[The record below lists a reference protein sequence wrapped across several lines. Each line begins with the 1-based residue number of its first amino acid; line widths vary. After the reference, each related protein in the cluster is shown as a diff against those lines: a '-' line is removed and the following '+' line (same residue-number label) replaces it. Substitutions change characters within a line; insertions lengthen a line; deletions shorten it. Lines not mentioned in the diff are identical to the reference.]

1 MQFGRTQFYTF
12 EVWLPNASVAV
23 LRLDVCSSW
32 MQWPWRAGLVRFLLV
47 MCPMEGAHKRT
58 LERALQVAKTK
69 ERLAVALE
77 VPLEELESYMAG
89 EKPVPNQAFILALD
103 IVANGRDQKK

>member
-1 MQFGRTQFYTF
+1 M
-12 EVWLPNASVAV
+12 
-23 LRLDVCSSW
+23 D
-32 MQWPWRAGLVRFLLV
+32 
-47 MCPMEGAHKRT
+47 GAHKRT
-58 LERALQVAKTK
+58 LERALQVVKTK

-77 VPLEELESYMAG
+77 VPLVELESYMAG